1 MSDEEIF
8 VTQSSMPSFDEYVE
22 AIKPLWDTHRITNM
36 GIYHRELEKKLKEF
50 FINLLTKNWG
60 IKLLALVL
68 AAAVVILV
76 NVNT

>member
-50 FINLLTKNWG
+50 LNVSEISLM
-60 IKLLALVL
+60 
-68 AAAVVILV
+68 V
-76 NVNT
+76 NGHMMEQ